1 MRSMFLILNQKIEGI
16 KKIRVD
22 NVLAI
27 TYNSIRREFYM
38 PKVYDE
44 LKSISNNFEIN
55 KKEIFY

>member
-27 TYNSIRREFYM
+27 TYNSIRR
-38 PKVYDE
+38 KQR
-44 LKSISNNFEIN
+44 NNGKYN
-55 KKEIFY
+55 T